1 MNIIKVCVFIG
12 DLNQK
17 KFICSDVD
25 ITVIELEGIEDYIVL
40 VCDGMWDGIIQEDF
54 FRIVYNYL
62 QKINGDK
69 FGVVQMLVEFVKENG
84 LTDNIIVV
92 IVFFRDKIVELV
104 ITLVFLFDKVFN
116 FQGDDEADYV
126 DGKEDCND
134 FFRKRNNFENFF
146 FNGNIKIDVN
156 Q

>member
-62 QKINGDK
+62 
-69 FGVVQMLVEFVKENG
+69 
-84 LTDNIIVV
+84 
-92 IVFFRDKIVELV
+92 
-104 ITLVFLFDKVFN
+104 
-116 FQGDDEADYV
+116 
-126 DGKEDCND
+126 
-134 FFRKRNNFENFF
+134 
-146 FNGNIKIDVN
+146 
-156 Q
+156 

>member
-1 MNIIKVCVFIG
+1 MVVCVFIG

-54 FRIVYNYL
+54 FRIVYDYL

-84 LTDNIIVV
+84 FTDNIIVV

-134 FFRKRNNFENFF
+134 FFGKRNNFENFF
-146 FNGNIKIDVN
+146 FSGNIKIDVN

>member
-1 MNIIKVCVFIG
+1 
-12 DLNQK
+12 
-17 KFICSDVD
+17 
-25 ITVIELEGIEDYIVL
+25 
-40 VCDGMWDGIIQEDF
+40 MWDGIIQEDF
-54 FRIVYNYL
+54 FRIVYDYL

-84 LTDNIIVV
+84 FTDNIIVV

-104 ITLVFLFDKVFN
+104 IMLVFLFDKVFN

-134 FFRKRNNFENFF
+134 FFGKRNNFENFF
-146 FNGNIKIDVN
+146 FSGNIKIDVN

>member
-54 FRIVYNYL
+54 FRIVYDYL

-84 LTDNIIVV
+84 FTDNIIVV

-134 FFRKRNNFENFF
+134 FFGKRNNFENFF
-146 FNGNIKIDVN
+146 FSGNIKIDVN

>member
-54 FRIVYNYL
+54 FRIVYDYL

-84 LTDNIIVV
+84 FTDNIIVV

-134 FFRKRNNFENFF
+134 FFGKRNNFENFF